1 MKKSLKKTAAVVLAV
16 ATTAGVAGTTTA
28 TLNSVYGDTNVKNVA
43 QASVDPVNYN
53 TLQIENSN
61 KYKKTVKLN
70 DTFEV
75 PSAKVYDATGAEHQ
89 ATFVVKTPNGDK
101 ITASSFKVEEIG
113 TYTIEYTYDKYV
125 GELTFVSEATT
136 YTVSLIDNNANILP
150 SKVAIKDKD
159 GNAFKGSFNV
169 PECKV
174 VDEDGDVVEA
184 LVDITLQ
191 TPSYATHDLSTSKV
205 VDFNTIDIQEGY
217 YIITYKAYE
226 KLAGDVKGEYLGE
239 ITTEF
244 NAVSEKYYDNEH
256 ELKLSFSSEKP
267 SSVNVGKTVKL
278 PAITAKANNESVPVY
293 YTVEVYKNG
302 AETPIASTAK
312 VNNTDT
318 LIITKNEDGIYEF
331 TADEVGVYYRV
342 VYTVRDAFGELN
354 EQTTGFN
361 IETVEDTIAPT
372 PIVVDAYDSSD
383 ADVLK
388 ALKNKD
394 YDLKTYFGS
403 EPIIIKAI
411 YAEDLGTFNYS
422 DFTFERKIESSSRE
436 EIYKSTDLAD
446 ACKEIVFNDGTTTYD
461 TDKYIVVDPTET
473 TLKDGYYYVYYTV
486 TDAHGNKNS
495 VKYKITIQDG
505 FDWLDSNSNE
515 IKPTVE
521 FNDTFYSSIELGE
534 KVTFGTITASDEYDE
549 RLKTSVSYR
558 YDVYDMVPVELEL
571 NDDNKYV
578 IDTSKAPAG
587 ATKLTI
593 TATAE
598 NDGGKVTTVTKEIA
612 LKSPDYGVAMP
623 TIISVG
629 DDDNSYTYVQGSRI
643 EIPKVVFK
651 DETTT
656 DGTGVDNLNA
666 SISIKCV
673 DSNDVVTTYTAQ
685 DIVSI
690 KAGDYLYVSNANFT
704 AATVGTYQVAVKALD
719 AAGNT
724 VIKFFEYTVTD
735 ASYTGALRF
744 KDIGLTDTTLELGST
759 YKLLTATIQGANADQ
774 YGYYVTCK
782 TAAGAYELNKN
793 EFKPSTIGEYK
804 LQYVMYKL
812 GDVEDIVAEETA
824 EFTIKVEDTK
834 GPTINVNWAT
844 KVLNDE
850 DKATAESILPAYPK
864 DTKILIP
871 TFSASDVSGLDMEKS
886 TITISSSKTSRT
898 IKMNEMLEEYKK
910 GTDSHSGLMYYTFSN
925 NAEYTIT
932 YTAYDL
938 QGNYSSVSKTIKIG
952 DLVAPTLIVDDKIA
966 NEKYNLN
973 DKLTIDLEDTLNY
986 IEVADNTDTETDK
999 ISKTDVTVKLYV
1011 NNTEVNKNSASTT
1024 TKYIFDLTEAGEYE
1038 LVFSLKDDAGNETTQ
1053 SKTFT
1058 ISAESES
1065 SMTSTEVVGTILIVV
1080 SVVVLAGV
1088 VVYFIVS
1095 KKKMDKLYK

>member
-136 YTVSLIDNNANILP
+136 YTVSLVNNNANILP

-159 GNAFKGSFNV
+159 GNPFKGSFNV

-174 VDEDGDVVEA
+174 VNEDGDVVEA
-184 LVDITLQ
+184 VVDITLQ
-191 TPSYATHDLSTSKV
+191 TPSYATHNLSTSKV
-205 VDFNTIDIQEGY
+205 VNFETINIQEGF

-226 KLAGDVKGEYLGE
+226 KLEGGAKGEYLGE
-239 ITTEF
+239 TTTEF

-278 PAITAKANNESVPVY
+278 PAITAKANNENVPVY
-293 YTVEVYKNG
+293 YTVEVFKNG

-318 LIITKNEDGIYEF
+318 FIITKNEDGIYEF

-372 PIVVDAYDSSD
+372 PIVVDAYNKDS
-383 ADVLK
+383 AEELK
-388 ALKNKD
+388 ELKNKD
-394 YDLKTYFGS
+394 YALKTTFGA

-422 DFTFERKIESSSRE
+422 DFTFERKIESSTRE
-436 EIYKSTDLAD
+436 EIYKSTELAD
-446 ACKEIVFNDGTTTYD
+446 ASKEIVFNDGVTAYD
-461 TDKYIVVDPTET
+461 TSKYIVVDPTET

-495 VKYKITIQDG
+495 VKYKITI
-505 FDWLDSNSNE
+505 DSNHDWIDGSNE

-534 KVTFGTITASDEYDE
+534 KVEFGTITASDKYDE
-549 RLKTSVSYR
+549 RLKTVVSYK
-558 YDVYDMVPVELEL
+558 YDVFDQVPTVLEL
-571 NDDNKYV
+571 NDNNKYV

-593 TATAE
+593 IATAE
-598 NDGGKVTTVTKEIA
+598 NDGGKITIVTKEIA

-623 TIISVG
+623 TIVSVG
-629 DDDNSYTYVQGSRI
+629 EDTNSYTYVQGSRI

-651 DETTT
+651 DETTE
-656 DGTGVDNLNA
+656 DGTGVDALNA
-666 SISIKCV
+666 SVTIKCT
-673 DSNDVVTTYTAQ
+673 DANGFVTNYTAQ

-690 KAGDYLYVSNANFT
+690 KASDYLYVSNANFT
-704 AATVGTYQVAVKALD
+704 AATVGTYQIAVKALD

-735 ASYTGALRF
+735 ASYTGSLRF

-759 YKLLTATIQGANADQ
+759 YKLLTATIQGANAEQ

-793 EFKPSTIGEYK
+793 EFKPSAIGEYK

-812 GDVEDIVAEETA
+812 DDIEEIVEDETV

-834 GPTINVNWAT
+834 GPSINVNWAT

-850 DKATAESILPAYPK
+850 DKAVAENILPAYPK
-864 DTKILIP
+864 GTKILIP
-871 TFSASDVSGLDMEKS
+871 TFSASDISGIDMEKS
-886 TITISSSKTSRT
+886 TITISSNKTART
-898 IKMNEMLEEYKK
+898 IEMSKMLEEYKK
-910 GTDSHSGLMYYTFSN
+910 GEDDHSGLMYYTFSN

-932 YTAYDL
+932 YTAYDK
-938 QGNYSSVSKTIKIG
+938 QGNYASVSKTIKIG

-973 DKLTIDLEDTLNY
+973 DRLTIDLEDALNY

-999 ISKTDVTVKLYV
+999 ISKNDITVKLYV
-1011 NNTEVNKNSASTT
+1011 NNTEVKKNSASTT

-1058 ISAESES
+1058 ISAESGS
-1065 SMTSTEVVGTILIVV
+1065 TMTSTEVVGTILIVV